1 MHSYTLLIS
10 IKPSIIGQ
18 YSVNHLCHSIQ
29 KEMGKFVKTI
39 TGNIQR
45 YDPSSYQNVI
55 YEGIYNVQVVDAKKT
70 VLQNSIIWEIK
81 FT

>member
-1 MHSYTLLIS
+1 
-10 IKPSIIGQ
+10 
-18 YSVNHLCHSIQ
+18 
-29 KEMGKFVKTI
+29 MGKFVKTI

-70 VLQNSIIWEIK
+70 VFQNPLIWEIK